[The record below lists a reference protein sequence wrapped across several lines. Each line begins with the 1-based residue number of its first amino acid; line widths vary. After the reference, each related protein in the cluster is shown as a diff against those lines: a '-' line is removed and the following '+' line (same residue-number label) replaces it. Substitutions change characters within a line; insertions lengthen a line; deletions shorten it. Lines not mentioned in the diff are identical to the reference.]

1 MADVYFSSSWRILEP
16 YGPAVQ
22 RLAQEGCRSTQP
34 TTPGVQ
40 NVELRGP
47 RVGAHRGRRTAP
59 GPWVTLT
66 MNSPDPDVELLRG
79 QIAEWAMAHHEEIN
93 ANRTTHI

>member
-1 MADVYFSSSWRILEP
+1 MSQHATYDARRWSSEGRGLALIVADEP
-16 YGPAVQ
+16 H
-22 RLAQEGCRSTQP
+22 LAH
-34 TTPGVQ
+34 
-40 NVELRGP
+40 
-47 RVGAHRGRRTAP
+47 A
-59 GPWVTLT
+59 VTLT

>member
-1 MADVYFSSSWRILEP
+1 
-16 YGPAVQ
+16 
-22 RLAQEGCRSTQP
+22 
-34 TTPGVQ
+34 
-40 NVELRGP
+40 
-47 RVGAHRGRRTAP
+47 
-59 GPWVTLT
+59 